1 TIGHQISGL
10 LVNRLGVSPKFLRQL
25 QCSRNSLAPIESC
38 PYFDKPQLPS
48 QADCQLHHLCMGL
61 VCCLDLDLGFVSRS
75 FSAWAF
81 VDPCQHIRVEHI
93 GDSLLVKYKLD
104 HKPDDSA
111 LFLDAAFDLCL
122 DGNCLATPITL
133 LNEARLPVP
142 LCSGSGN
149 LSWPEFNSSD
159 IRDHMVDKAR
169 EMLMQR
175 LGLEK
180 DFLKQ
185 GDCALPPG
193 SSSLANPHCPNF
205 RLTRDLPDSVQCQ
218 LSDDCLELRCC
229 VKLKLIT
236 LEKSFSASLRLDPCA
251 MTFSAQFENW
261 AITRPVFTDFS
272 KWLKILIGKAL
283 SIDIQF
289 NRHHDGQLELAWHVA
304 NCAGHASCN
313 DEVLP
318 LLSDARP
325 PGVLMNRLE
334 LDRQLL
340 KQPQCRPELY
350 AKKWPPHC
358 TFADVTLRLNREP
371 YNCKIHDQ
379 CLGIECCTE
388 LDFKVYS
395 RHFFYTQLV
404 DPCTYS
410 FYIGFENFFYNQS
423 LFHFDWGQDKLLKIA
438 GSTVELRYNLTRTP
452 DLLNLIVTARLAICK
467 EGYCEL
473 ANTNFLNH
481 YLMPIPRCYS
491 NGSLSWT
498 VERDQVSHTIKGIS
512 GLVLTRLNLERGVI
526 SDDSCRLG
534 DVEIQRSFSA
544 CPHTIIPSLP
554 AGMRCK
560 LTSQCTG
567 IDCCM
572 DINLGVASRSFKFW
586 ISVDP
591 CKFIY
596 TFGFERWVV
605 TQSLIG
611 NFGLFG
617 TPYVHQLG
625 NVNIRTKLDRSA
637 DFQNF
642 IFTFGVTI
650 CQDGGCSSERIFLE
664 NTALPIPGCN
674 SGGGLSW
681 PSIGERSV
689 SGLLVNRLGIA
700 SKYLRPSQCNLA
712 SPPPDKCP
720 HMPPIHGLEN
730 LRCAHSDGCMGVDC
744 CAKLD
749 LGIVSRSFLVRAF
762 VDPCVMVLSISFD
775 NWLLNRTLLSFVW
788 GVEQREQI
796 AKTVRLI
803 YNLDK
808 SADDK
813 EFVLTAR
820 IELCLDDAG
829 QPCTVVGLLDN
840 QRLQVPL
847 CHTNGTIDC
856 K

>member
-1 TIGHQISGL
+1 MNFVISGAVQFRLDGDWLPEMRLLTATEVPIPGCAPERNPTIGHQISGL

-38 PYFDKPQLPS
+38 PYYLTSHSCLPRPTAS
-48 QADCQLHHLCMGL
+48 CIT
-61 VCCLDLDLGFVSRS
+61 
-75 FSAWAF
+75 SAW
-81 VDPCQHIRVEHI
+81 VSVEHI

-142 LCSGSGN
+142 LSGSGN
-149 LSWPEFNSSD
+149 LSWPEFNSPTSD
-159 IRDHMVDKAR
+159 MVDKAR

-185 GDCALPPG
+185 GDCAYLQEG

-289 NRHHDGQLELAWHVA
+289 NRHHDDGQLELAWHVA

-318 LLSDARP
+318 LLSDARVP
-325 PGVLMNRLE
+325 IPHCLSNGSLEWPKLNPEGGIENPIDAATGVLMNRLE

-473 ANTNFLNH
+473 ANTKLPEP
-481 YLMPIPRCYS
+481 LPDADTSVLQQWI
-491 NGSLSWT
+491 T
-498 VERDQVSHTIKGIS
+498 VLDKRDQVSHTIKGIS

-572 DINLGVASRSFKFW
+572 DINL
-586 ISVDP
+586 
-591 CKFIY
+591 
-596 TFGFERWVV
+596 
-605 TQSLIG
+605 
-611 NFGLFG
+611 
-617 TPYVHQLG
+617 
-625 NVNIRTKLDRSA
+625 
-637 DFQNF
+637 
-642 IFTFGVTI
+642 
-650 CQDGGCSSERIFLE
+650 
-664 NTALPIPGCN
+664 
-674 SGGGLSW
+674 
-681 PSIGERSV
+681 
-689 SGLLVNRLGIA
+689 
-700 SKYLRPSQCNLA
+700 
-712 SPPPDKCP
+712 
-720 HMPPIHGLEN
+720 
-730 LRCAHSDGCMGVDC
+730 
-744 CAKLD
+744 
-749 LGIVSRSFLVRAF
+749 
-762 VDPCVMVLSISFD
+762 
-775 NWLLNRTLLSFVW
+775 
-788 GVEQREQI
+788 
-796 AKTVRLI
+796 
-803 YNLDK
+803 
-808 SADDK
+808 
-813 EFVLTAR
+813 
-820 IELCLDDAG
+820 
-829 QPCTVVGLLDN
+829 
-840 QRLQVPL
+840 
-847 CHTNGTIDC
+847 
-856 K
+856 